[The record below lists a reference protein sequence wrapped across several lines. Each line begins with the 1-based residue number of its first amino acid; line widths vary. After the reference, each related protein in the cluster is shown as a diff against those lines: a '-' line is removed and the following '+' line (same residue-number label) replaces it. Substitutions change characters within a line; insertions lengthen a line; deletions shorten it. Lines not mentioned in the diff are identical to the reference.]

1 MKENNKRKDLGLVLL
16 LGTFMNVTKNESGT
30 TKCTVKAVSSTQKD
44 CITILKVNS
53 DYFVQQMK

>member
-44 CITILKVNS
+44 CITILKDCVC
-53 DYFVQQMK
+53 DIGAQKT